1 MVANLALEL
10 GMKVAGFDPAI
21 SVEAAWR
28 LSSQVEKVDGLEA
41 LLRKSNFVTLHVP
54 VNDHTRHMIDAEAL
68 AQLQPGARLLNF
80 AREQV
85 VDIGAVIAAL
95 DSGRLAGY
103 ITDFPVPELLG
114 RKDALLLPHIGA
126 STREAEENCAVM
138 AAGQLI
144 EYLRCGNIDNSVN
157 FPRTRMDRNGGYRIT
172 FSNRNVPA
180 VLGKV
185 LGVLADRR
193 INVIDMVNKSQGD
206 VAYNIMDVETEPS
219 SDVIREIVAA
229 EGVIRVRVV

>member
-1 MVANLALEL
+1 
-10 GMKVAGFDPAI
+10 
-21 SVEAAWR
+21 
-28 LSSQVEKVDGLEA
+28 
-41 LLRKSNFVTLHVP
+41 
-54 VNDHTRHMIDAEAL
+54 MIDAEAL